1 MRDHLP
7 RIFTGEGTTNR
18 YNLALLDLMI
28 KYGLADN
35 DPRELEVAEPARP
48 GRPSGARFHRESRR
62 DAYDVVVVGA
72 GIGGLTTAALLAR
85 AGRRVL
91 VVERH
96 DRVGGYGHAFRRG
109 RYRFDSA
116 VHLIGGCAPAGS
128 DGGLVARLLGALDLA
143 ERAPLVPV
151 DPIYDL
157 RLPGATLRAPAGL
170 EAFAEAH
177 VARFP
182 AARSGIHGFLG
193 DCVRIRAEAELASEA
208 AAAGAGPAALERLP
222 TLRRL
227 RRATLGEVL
236 DAHVSDPAARAAL
249 AALWPYVG
257 LPPSRASFLYFA
269 TMLLSYV
276 ADGARS
282 CRGTF
287 QALADLFAGAIDA
300 GGGELLLRA
309 EVRRVAVEAGR
320 AAGVVL
326 EHGQRIEAPLVISCV
341 DLRQTALDLV
351 GREHFD
357 PRWLARLE
365 RLEPSISG
373 FVVYGA
379 TSLDLGAADLAH
391 ETFSFEDL
399 DHEGA
404 FRAAL
409 AGAPSWLTLTVPTLA
424 DPGLA
429 PPGEHL
435 FLLTTLA
442 GYDPPSRWRRDKELL
457 LEHMLAL
464 AEGVT
469 PGLRRALTFCE
480 AGTPRTLE
488 RYTRNSGGALYGFAL
503 SPDQVGPGR
512 PAATT
517 PLPGLLLA
525 GHWTQPGG
533 GVYGAL
539 TSGVE
544 AARLALGL
552 PGAAELWK
560 ALQGA

>member
-1 MRDHLP
+1 MS
-7 RIFTGEGTTNR
+7 
-18 YNLALLDLMI
+18 AS
-28 KYGLADN
+28 
-35 DPRELEVAEPARP
+35 RP
-48 GRPSGARFHRESRR
+48 GRPAGARFHRESRR
-62 DAYDVVVVGA
+62 DTYDAVVVGA
-72 GIGGLTTAALLAR
+72 GFGGLAAAALLAR

-96 DRVGGYGHAFRRG
+96 DRLGGYGHAFRRG

-116 VHLIGGCAPAGS
+116 VHLIGGCAPVGS
-128 DGGLVARLLGALDLA
+128 DGGLVARLLGALELT

-157 RLPGATLRAPAGL
+157 RLPGTALRAPAGL
-170 EAFAEAH
+170 EAYEDAH
-177 VARFP
+177 AAAFP
-182 AARSGIHGFLG
+182 AERAGIRAFLG
-193 DCVRIRAEAELASEA
+193 ECVRIRAEAELAAEA
-208 AAAGAGPAALERLP
+208 AAAGAGPAALERLS

-227 RRATLGEVL
+227 RRATLGQVL
-236 DAHVSDPAARAAL
+236 DAHVATPAARSAL

-287 QALADLFAGAIDA
+287 QALADLFGGAVEA

-309 EVRRVAVEAGR
+309 EVRRIAVADGR

-326 EHGQRIEAPLVISCV
+326 EHGQRIEAPLVISNA
-341 DLRQTALDLV
+341 DLGQTALELV
-351 GREHFD
+351 GREHFE
-357 PRWLARLE
+357 PRWLARLA
-365 RLEPSISG
+365 RLEPSISA

-379 TSLDLGAADLAH
+379 TSLDLRAAGLAH
-391 ETFSFEDL
+391 ETFAFGGL
-399 DHEGA
+399 DHEAAYRG
-404 FRAAL
+404 AL
-409 AGAPSWLTLTVPTLA
+409 AGAPSWLTLTAPTLA

-442 GYDPPSRWRRDKELL
+442 GYEPAGRWRHDKEAL
-457 LEHMLAL
+457 LERMLGL
-464 AEGVT
+464 ADGVV
-469 PGLRRALTFCE
+469 PGLAAATTFCE

-488 RYTRNSGGALYGFAL
+488 RYTRNAGGALYGFAL
-503 SPDQVGPGR
+503 SPEQVGPGR
-512 PAATT
+512 PTATT

-539 TSGVE
+539 ASGVE

-552 PGAAELWK
+552 PATAELWK
-560 ALQGA
+560 ALRAP